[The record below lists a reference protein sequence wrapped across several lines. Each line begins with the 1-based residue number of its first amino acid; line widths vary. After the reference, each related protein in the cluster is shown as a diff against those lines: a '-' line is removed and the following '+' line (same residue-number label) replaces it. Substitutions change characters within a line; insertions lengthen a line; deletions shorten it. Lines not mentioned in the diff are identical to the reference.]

1 MILEKIT
8 DAKDLK
14 QLNRSQLHTLVDEA
28 RTALL
33 NKISQHGEL
42 NTRCKA
48 TVISTTPKFG
58 PL

>member
-14 QLNRSQLHTLVDEA
+14 QLNRAQLHTLVDEA

-33 NKISQHGEL
+33 NKISQHGGQMG
-42 NTRCKA
+42 RIK
-48 TVISTTPKFG
+48 VWSK
-58 PL
+58 